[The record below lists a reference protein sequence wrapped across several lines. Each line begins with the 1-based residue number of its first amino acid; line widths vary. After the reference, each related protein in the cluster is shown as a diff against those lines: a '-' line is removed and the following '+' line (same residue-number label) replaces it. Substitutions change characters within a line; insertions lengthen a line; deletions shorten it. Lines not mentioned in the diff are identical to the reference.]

1 MRMMTRDEAIEQ
13 LKPIEGNLATRTIE
27 VDNSASVAWYRPT
40 YMEPAET
47 HESAHGPYD
56 GWIDSVNVGGKRY
69 AIKAAIVEYHA
80 LTCPK
85 CGGQIRMHNG
95 MGKCQFCDTEFSATI
110 RLVEV

>member
-1 MRMMTRDEAIEQ
+1 MSEKVENNVITTIDVNND
-13 LKPIEGNLATRTIE
+13 PII
-27 VDNSASVAWYRPT
+27 AWSRPT
-40 YMEPAET
+40 YIEPAET

-56 GWIDSVNVGGKRY
+56 GWIDSVTVDGKIY
-69 AIKAAIVEYHA
+69 AIKAAVVEYHA

-95 MGKCQFCDTEFSATI
+95 MGQCEYCGTEFSATI